1 MFYFF
6 VIEFFN
12 QDNALELF
20 DIRRKLSTQI
30 LIIKISLLA
39 LSIMNIF
46 SLIFKDVNLK
56 ILKNGITFW
65 FQNQPDYF
73 KLYMIFKN
81 LNKKLTLT
89 DLKSIIFGGS
99 FIKLSNQLFL
109 IKLFKY
115 TLIISICFIKN
126 TKSVNMIK
134 KIFSDLQCII
144 RANILL
150 KLTPGI

>member
-1 MFYFF
+1 
-6 VIEFFN
+6 
-12 QDNALELF
+12 
-20 DIRRKLSTQI
+20 
-30 LIIKISLLA
+30 
-39 LSIMNIF
+39 MNIF

-99 FIKLSNQLFL
+99 FIKLSN
-109 IKLFKY
+109 
-115 TLIISICFIKN
+115 
-126 TKSVNMIK
+126 
-134 KIFSDLQCII
+134 
-144 RANILL
+144 
-150 KLTPGI
+150 